1 MEKILRWLIQRVALI
16 HEYILR
22 YNDSNGLFFSDKQLH
37 LIVMGILGM
46 LIFFVFYGIFKQI
59 EKSFKHSTMI
69 FSFIF
74 TLTNL
79 VVISFTIEIG
89 QRLSNTGVM
98 DIMDILFGLWGFI
111 VFFLTYLLILII
123 LFFTKKYSLRNK
135 ITK

>member
-1 MEKILRWLIQRVALI
+1 MLRWIIQGVALV
-16 HEYILR
+16 HEYLLGV
-22 YNDSNGLFFSDKQLH
+22 NDSNGLFFSDKQLH

-79 VVISFTIEIG
+79 VVISFAIEIG

-111 VFFLTYLLILII
+111 VFFLTYLLILMIV
-123 LFFTKKYSLRNK
+123 FFTKKYSLRNK